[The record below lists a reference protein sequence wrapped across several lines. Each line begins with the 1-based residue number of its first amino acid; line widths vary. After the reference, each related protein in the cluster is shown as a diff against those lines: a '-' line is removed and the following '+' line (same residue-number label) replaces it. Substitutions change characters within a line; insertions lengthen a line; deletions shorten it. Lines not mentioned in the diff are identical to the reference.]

1 MQSQTIKN
9 AEKKVNNIMFFYIL
23 GIAISGWAFVMI
35 FLNGGIRECIFLL
48 SGVCAIITKLFENK
62 LGAAAKYIYACI
74 PPVIGAITCA
84 VCNTNDSGSYVCIT
98 HYYFVA
104 TLLLVPY
111 YNLNLIR
118 VSIIVTFVVNACMMI
133 AFPEGFLKLH
143 YLIGW
148 IFTGIIYVVLYV
160 ACTFISNH
168 TNTLFGVIEQ
178 KAKETKSYEN
188 QLEIMKES
196 EYKVHALRH
205 DMKHH
210 LQGIYAMAQKEENQD
225 VLRYLE
231 QMQNS
236 LVNPKE
242 YVKTGNQKKD
252 AILNYMLSRAEQQN
266 ITIEKHVKVSK
277 KIAIEAYELNII
289 LGNLLENALEAAN
302 ESFEKYLYLRIVEN
316 KGILMLQI
324 KNTHSGK
331 LVTYGDRLLSTKK
344 GEKHGYGLINVKNIV
359 ENHNG
364 NMNVSYDEKEFQ
376 VEITLY
382 LS

>member
-1 MQSQTIKN
+1 MQLQSVKN
-9 AEKKVNNIMFFYIL
+9 AEKLVNNIVFFYIL

-48 SGVCAIITKLFENK
+48 SGVCAIITKIFEKK
-62 LGAAAKYIYACI
+62 LGGATKYVYACI
-74 PPVIGAITCA
+74 PPIIGAITCA

-111 YNLNLIR
+111 YDLKLIR
-118 VSIIVTFVVNACMMI
+118 VSILVTFVVNAGMMI
-133 AFPEGFLKLH
+133 AFPAGFLKLH

-148 IFTGIIYVVLYV
+148 IFTGIIYVVLYI

-168 TNTLFGVIEQ
+168 THVLFGVIEQ

-188 QLEIMKES
+188 QLEVMKES

-242 YVKTGNQKKD
+242 YVKTGNQKMD
-252 AILNYMLSRAEQQN
+252 AILNYMLARAEQQN
-266 ITIEKHVKVSK
+266 INVEKKVKVSK
-277 KIAIEAYELNII
+277 KIALEAYELNII
-289 LGNLLENALEAAN
+289 LGNLLENALEASE
-302 ESFEKYLYLRIVEN
+302 ESLEKYLSLHIVEN
-316 KGILMLQI
+316 KGMLMIQI
-324 KNTHSGK
+324 KNSYAGK
-331 LVTYGDRLLSTKK
+331 LVTYGERLLSTKN
-344 GEKHGYGLINVKNIV
+344 GSKHGYGLINVKKIV
-359 ENHNG
+359 ERHQG
-364 NMNVSYDEKEFQ
+364 IMNVTYDEKEFQ
-376 VEITLY
+376 VEVTLY
-382 LS
+382 L